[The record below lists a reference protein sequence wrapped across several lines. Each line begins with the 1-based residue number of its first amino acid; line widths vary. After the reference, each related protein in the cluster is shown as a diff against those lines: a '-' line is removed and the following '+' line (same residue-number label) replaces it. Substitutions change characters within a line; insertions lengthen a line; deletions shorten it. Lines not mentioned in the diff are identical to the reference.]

1 MNPMHSQKVSIVHF
15 FCNPKIDTIPCPSES
30 VWFLHFFA
38 TQKLTET
45 HPSENAWI
53 LQFFCQPIRSQ
64 QGWSFRCSLQAKRIQ
79 VVLRRL

>member
-1 MNPMHSQKVSIVHF
+1 MKPTHSQKVSIVHF

-38 TQKLTET
+38 TQKLTES
-45 HPSENAWI
+45 HAPENARI

-64 QGWSFRCSLQAKRIQ
+64 QGWSFRCTLQAKRIQ

>member
-45 HPSENAWI
+45 YPSENAWI
-53 LQFFCQPIRSQ
+53 LQFFVNQSEASKD
-64 QGWSFRCSLQAKRIQ
+64 GVLGVHFRPKEFK
-79 VVLRRL
+79 